1 MSKAIVFGGGYQVV
15 NLMLLMVQALVF
27 PRFLGLEDY
36 GFGLF
41 LVVPVLIVGG
51 IWEPIVQRFCIG
63 GVGMPR
69 NWLLGLIGGGVLF
82 YIIYM
87 SFIFPKGYVT
97 FKISILSVFFLIEY
111 LCSIYFLAIL
121 QAERKYFI
129 VFLTSL
135 TGLGLSAMTFLSDK
149 QFWLVTLFYALYFLP
164 LLGVGLFSIRKKSF
178 TESAEQGA
186 LAKVL
191 GAISTRLFYIIVNN
205 LYVIIIGFVFGA
217 SKAAVFRVVISVC
230 SAFRFCNPLSIGQFY
245 SMLTGRSWG
254 QKTVLTLLPLF
265 CFYLGVLLIWLT
277 LPWIKAYG
285 GLALGENYGVV
296 LAFFLD
302 VAWFVPLYLWTPYLT
317 LLFSE
322 TLGWKDNFAIC
333 AFSICTSTIFIYLDN
348 MQLFFGWACAVYC
361 AVIIIWGSCKKSKPF
376 PMSL

>member
-36 GFGLF
+36 GVGLF
-41 LVVPVLIVGG
+41 LLIPVLVLGG

-69 NWLLGLIGGGVLF
+69 NWLPRIIGGGLFF
-82 YIIYM
+82 YIFYM
-87 SFIFPKGYVT
+87 VLVFPKGYIT
-97 FKISILSVFFLIEY
+97 FKAAALSVFFLIEY
-111 LCSIYFLAIL
+111 IFSIYFLAVL
-121 QAERKYFI
+121 QAERKYLI

-135 TGLGLSAMTFLSDK
+135 TGLGLSAFTFLLEK
-149 QFWLVTLFYALYFLP
+149 KFWLVTFFYTLYFIP
-164 LLGVGLFSIRKKSF
+164 LLSVGIFSIRRKCF
-178 TESAEQGA
+178 TDGAEHRA
-186 LAKVL
+186 LDKVL
-191 GAISTRLFYIIVNN
+191 SAISTRLFYIIVNN
-205 LYVIIIGFVFGA
+205 LYVIIIGLVFGA

-254 QKTVLTLLPLF
+254 RKTILTLLPLS

-285 GLALGENYGVV
+285 GLALGENYDAV

-333 AFSICTSTIFIYLDN
+333 AFSIATSSIFVYLDN

-361 AVIIIWGSCKKSKPF
+361 AVTIVWGSFKSRNHPK
-376 PMSL
+376 